1 MTFGS
6 YSVMLFATTKMH
18 TVYIKQISNPLQLL
32 LPLLRSAML
41 PVCLVSFNSTVTR
54 MQSFRTIIILKLR
67 NYHLNRIKF
76 NGVFKFVLTEQT
88 KVTDTVRQ
96 VDSLRRYR
104 LCYASIA
111 QQKF

>member
-6 YSVMLFATTKMH
+6 YSVMLFATTEMH
-18 TVYIKQISNPLQLL
+18 TVYIKLISNPLQIL

-67 NYHLNRIKF
+67 NYHLNRTKF
-76 NGVFKFVLTEQT
+76 SGMLVRRAVLPSTASPGGGWGNGL
-88 KVTDTVRQ
+88 
-96 VDSLRRYR
+96 
-104 LCYASIA
+104 
-111 QQKF
+111 